1 MISENSSTEPCP
13 APEGK
18 IRILFHGKLN
28 DFLPSGCR
36 NTRLEIGFNHKTA
49 VKHIIES
56 LGVPH
61 PEVGSILANTQSVS
75 LEYPV
80 RDGDQIEVFPPG
92 DPPDWGSQSNPAF
105 VLDNH
110 LGKLTSYLRFLGFD
124 CLYDPEWDDDRLALI
139 AASQQRI
146 LLTRDRGLLKR
157 KIISKGYCLRAD
169 DPQDQVLEVV
179 RQFHLQGLVK
189 PFFRCARCNGILE
202 AVDKSAIID
211 HLQPLTRKYYDEFT
225 RCSQCQQIY
234 WKGSHYDKIVALIRA
249 ITDQSTG
256 ATT

>member
-1 MISENSSTEPCP
+1 MISANSSIEPLP
-13 APEGK
+13 APQGN

-36 NTRLEIGFNHKTA
+36 HTRLEIGFSHKTA

-61 PEVGSILANTQSVS
+61 PEVGRVLANNKVVA
-75 LEYPV
+75 LAYHV
-80 RDGDQIEVFPPG
+80 RDGDQIEVFPPE
-92 DPPDWGSQSNPAF
+92 DPLFGGSQNNPAF

-110 LGKLTSYLRFLGFD
+110 LGKLTTYLRFLGFD
-124 CLYDPEWDDDRLALI
+124 CLYDPQWDDNRLALI
-139 AASQQRI
+139 AASQERI

-169 DPQDQVLEVV
+169 DPRDQAMEVM
-179 RQFHLQGLVK
+179 RQFHLQGWVR
-189 PFFRCARCNGILE
+189 PFYRCARCNGILE
-202 AVDKSAIID
+202 AVDKSAIIE

-234 WKGSHYDKIVALIRA
+234 WKGSHYDKIVALIRE
-249 ITDQSTG
+249 ISNQSTG